1 MQAPNSYFANT
12 PLQLLS
18 SEEQGRYLVAA
29 KDIQEGEVVLVA
41 YPYLTAI
48 LPSHKKRV
56 CAACFKDMR
65 RRLTFNCSGCSYC
78 FYCSPE
84 CQQLHTVSG
93 PCLSANNPRQD
104 RNTELHTAGLQVPH
118 AILCP
123 IIKRFSSFKFD
134 GDMAAILLMCLE
146 ALAIHQLLQQQVQQ
160 QQQQQQQQQTAS
172 EVGTAAT
179 DCKQHHGYQKGSEM
193 GNGHTLGHEDFMLLT
208 SGVQFSPLD
217 KQDWI
222 KGVRFL
228 VTAMQKSGWPWALPA
243 ENQVMDMCSKILS
256 NNFGMWSVKE
266 WSVKQAR
273 DVPSSPSQQPAQ
285 ESTGAVHEGRA
296 QGMPADAITAAA
308 AVTER
313 EAGASS
319 RAAGGPALPGAPNS
333 STGFPAPPAAPQE
346 PRGQAAD
353 GEAVPPLHTCLQAHL
368 GTNAASLVENLAH
381 IDLTCGHG
389 GEQAAGVSDAGQR
402 AQGEPQTG
410 TGASNCTDGTGWSA
424 QAIAWG
430 QNGCTIEDRWCCSQ
444 DVGGASFNAHAPAG
458 VHHGCSGRMGGAAAQ
473 DITAT
478 EEGSAA
484 APAGVH
490 HGCSDEVLGAASRSV
505 VAPRQEGMAAA
516 PAGAESSMRGKDEL
530 TGRQVYISAS
540 YFNHSCAPNLF
551 VDHTGLLAVVRATE
565 AIPAG
570 TEANISYIDLDMPVG
585 ARRAEL
591 QRCFNFLC
599 RCSRCLEELEN
610 GSAKVS
616 WKNASATGKNE
627 RKGKEKGKP
636 KKKH

>member
-1 MQAPNSYFANT
+1 MDVPA
-12 PLQLLS
+12 
-18 SEEQGRYLVAA
+18 
-29 KDIQEGEVVLVA
+29 
-41 YPYLTAI
+41 
-48 LPSHKKRV
+48 
-56 CAACFKDMR
+56 
-65 RRLTFNCSGCSYC
+65 
-78 FYCSPE
+78 
-84 CQQLHTVSG
+84 G
-93 PCLSANNPRQD
+93 P
-104 RNTELHTAGLQVPH
+104 
-118 AILCP
+118 
-123 IIKRFSSFKFD
+123 
-134 GDMAAILLMCLE
+134 
-146 ALAIHQLLQQQVQQ
+146 
-160 QQQQQQQQQTAS
+160 
-172 EVGTAAT
+172 
-179 DCKQHHGYQKGSEM
+179 
-193 GNGHTLGHEDFMLLT
+193 TL
-208 SGVQFSPLD
+208 
-217 KQDWI
+217 
-222 KGVRFL
+222 
-228 VTAMQKSGWPWALPA
+228 SGWPWALPA

-458 VHHGCSGRMGGAAAQ
+458 
-473 DITAT
+473 
-478 EEGSAA
+478 
-484 APAGVH
+484 
-490 HGCSDEVLGAASRSV
+490 
-505 VAPRQEGMAAA
+505 
-516 PAGAESSMRGKDEL
+516 
-530 TGRQVYISAS
+530 
-540 YFNHSCAPNLF
+540 
-551 VDHTGLLAVVRATE
+551 
-565 AIPAG
+565 
-570 TEANISYIDLDMPVG
+570 
-585 ARRAEL
+585 
-591 QRCFNFLC
+591 
-599 RCSRCLEELEN
+599 
-610 GSAKVS
+610 
-616 WKNASATGKNE
+616 
-627 RKGKEKGKP
+627 
-636 KKKH
+636 